1 MCRCTIHLLRNL
13 WVTSPGGMWL
23 DLLVIT
29 VCLSLPLNY
38 LPYSL
43 VTYKTIKS
51 IAWSMHLTFLA
62 FLYTCHYMI
71 TTLIL
76 ECSFSKQYTAMHNWA
91 KINIKLIYIKYK
103 CLYFLLLTTIQEYD
117 RESNLSKFKNK
128 TIGSDHFTY
137 FLLVYFFN
145 TPLICSVMM

>member
-1 MCRCTIHLLRNL
+1 MHSIPYNRHETFILL
-13 WVTSPGGMWL
+13 SQ
-23 DLLVIT
+23 
-29 VCLSLPLNY
+29 S
-38 LPYSL
+38 
-43 VTYKTIKS
+43 
-51 IAWSMHLTFLA
+51 F
-62 FLYTCHYMI
+62 FLYRTCHYMI
-71 TTLIL
+71 TTLIF
-76 ECSFSKQYTAMHNWA
+76 ECSFSKLYTALHNWA

-145 TPLICSVMM
+145 TPLICSVMMQLVRGKELQNLYTSKVPKIMVL